1 MTARENQSN
10 LHTASQMRLWLG
22 AIVLAAVLL
31 AVPYL
36 SSGYILFLTTL
47 VAINIVATVG
57 LNITVGYAGLL
68 SIGHSA
74 FIGVG
79 AYASALMAIHAGTPL
94 ALNLVIGGIAAF
106 VVGVVFGAPSLRI
119 KGVYLAIATLA
130 AQYSL
135 YFVFQQWTPVT
146 GGDRGLSVPGT
157 NILGLR
163 ETGFYYFVL
172 VVMVLLC
179 IAARNLFRTRVGR
192 AFIALRERDYAAEV
206 LGINVVRYKLL
217 AFAIGAAYAGVAGAL
232 LGSFLRIVNPDQYT
246 LLASVFFL
254 AAVVVGGQASILGSI
269 LGAAFM
275 TLMPEL
281 LRFLLEF
288 SGTLGVSDIAGILS
302 PLREFI
308 FGALIVGFLIFEPR
322 GFAGL
327 YYRWRDGG
335 KAAIENAGL
344 VGSKPDQTT
353 ATPAGALG
361 PAPISLGGNK
371 P

>member
-1 MTARENQSN
+1 MAAHANPTGMPA
-10 LHTASQMRLWLG
+10 ASQPRPWLV
-22 AIVLAAVLL
+22 AIALAAVLMVL
-31 AVPYL
+31 PYF
-36 SSGYILFLTTL
+36 STGYILFLATL
-47 VAINIVATVG
+47 VAINIIATVG

-79 AYASALMAIHAGTPL
+79 AYASALMAIHLGTPL

-106 VVGVVFGAPSLRI
+106 IVGVVFGAPSLRI

-157 NILGLR
+157 DILGLR

-172 VVMVLLC
+172 AVMVLLC
-179 IAARNLFRTRVGR
+179 VAARNLFRTRVGR

-206 LGINVVRYKLL
+206 LGIDVVRYKLL

-281 LRFLLEF
+281 LRTLLEF
-288 SGTLGVSDIAGILS
+288 SGALGVSDIAGILS

-308 FGALIVGFLIFEPR
+308 FGAMIVGFLIFEPR

-327 YYRWRDGG
+327 YYRWCNGG
-335 KAAIENAGL
+335 KTAVANSGPA
-344 VGSKPDQTT
+344 SKLDETT
-353 ATPAGALG
+353 VTPAG
-361 PAPISLGGNK
+361 SLGTASIPLGGKK

>member
-1 MTARENQSN
+1 MTTGVDQKKAASGARVWAGWI
-10 LHTASQMRLWLG
+10 L
-22 AIVLAAVLL
+22 LAVVLL
-31 AVPYL
+31 ALPYL
-36 SSGYILFLTTL
+36 STGYILFLTTL
-47 VAINIVATVG
+47 VAINIIATVG

-79 AYASALMAIHAGTPL
+79 AYASALMAIHLGTPL
-94 ALNLVIGGIAAF
+94 ILNMIVGGITAF
-106 VVGVVFGAPSLRI
+106 LVGVVFGAPSLRI

-157 NILGLR
+157 NFFGLR
-163 ETGFYYFVL
+163 EMGFYFFVIAA
-172 VVMVLLC
+172 MVLLC
-179 IAARNLFRTRVGR
+179 ITARNLFRTRVGR

-217 AFAIGAAYAGVAGAL
+217 AFALGAAYAGVAGAL
-232 LGSFLRIVNPDQYT
+232 LGSFLRIVNPDMFT

-254 AAVVVGGQASILGSI
+254 AAVVVGGQASILGSV

-275 TLMPEL
+275 TLMPEI

-288 SGTLGVSDIAGILS
+288 SGAFGVSDIAGILS
-302 PLREFI
+302 PLRELI

-322 GFAGL
+322 GLAGL

-335 KAAIENAGL
+335 NKRSE
-344 VGSKPDQTT
+344 SKTLPESKSVDAST
-353 ATPAGALG
+353 TPAGALG
-361 PAPISLGGNK
+361 PAPISPGR
-371 P
+371 